1 MTEDED
7 KAPDS
12 EEGIDFTDI
21 EPVLDDLSYPITKEE
36 FVEEHGD
43 HTIERT
49 SADPITVR
57 EVFEGTGEDTFED
70 EDEIRQAVLNM
81 MPRGAVGRDRYSDRG
96 GGDAID
102 TPGEG
107 GQSESF

>member
-1 MTEDED
+1 MTEEP
-7 KAPDS
+7 ADS
-12 EEGIDFTDI
+12 EEGVDFTDLN
-21 EPVLDDLSYPITKEE
+21 PVLDDLSYPITKEE

-43 HTIERT
+43 HSIERT

-57 EVFEGTGEDTFED
+57 EVFEETGEDTFESGD
-70 EDEIRQAVLNM
+70 EVRQAVLNL
-81 MPRGAVGRDRYSDRG
+81 MPRGAVGREGYSDRG
-96 GGDAID
+96 GGDATD

>member
-1 MTEDED
+1 MTEEE
-7 KAPDS
+7 AAADS
-12 EEGIDFTDI
+12 EEGVDFTDL
-21 EPVLDDLSYPITKEE
+21 EPVLEDLSYPITKEE

-43 HTIERT
+43 HSIERT

-57 EVFEGTGEDTFED
+57 EVFEGTGEDTFESGR
-70 EDEIRQAVLNM
+70 EIRQAVLNL
-81 MPRGAVGRDRYSDRG
+81 MPRDAVGREGYSDRG
-96 GGDAID
+96 GSEASD